1 MSVLSDDQ
9 KRNLQLTIGLV
20 GGSRIVL
27 VDEYTSSVDLSSRR
41 ALWRTLTSVHLDRI
55 NLPLHPL
62 KLWTGF
68 AKFAISTLLAEPGVI
83 PPQVK
88 GFRCLKKVFQLL
100 DKEHNALHV
109 ASCDVLNAIALI
121 GNPSIVLITEF
132 SMGTH
137 AKMNRDM

>member
-41 ALWRTLTSVHLDRI
+41 ALWRTLMSVHLDQI
-55 NLPLHPL
+55 NLPLDSLSLPSALSSQSQASYHL
-62 KLWTGF
+62 KSKDSIVL
-68 AKFAISTLLAEPGVI
+68 
-83 PPQVK
+83 
-88 GFRCLKKVFQLL
+88 KVFQLL

-109 ASCDVLNAIALI
+109 ASCDVLSAIALI